1 MYREQVS
8 KHQQK
13 SQTIENQGHSQ
24 STSRPQQPN
33 MFDNINTLTTLTSNT
48 NTAYTKNEGN
58 KAQNLL
64 QEINN
69 LDKEINQL

>member
-1 MYREQVS
+1 
-8 KHQQK
+8 
-13 SQTIENQGHSQ
+13 
-24 STSRPQQPN
+24 

-48 NTAYTKNEGN
+48 NTAYTKNDGN
-58 KAQNLL
+58 KAHNLL